1 MRKNTCILIRNWR
14 KLPQNTNRRICRS
27 RQYLQTQEMNIK
39 VTNIISDIP
48 SCCASL
54 GECGSSLILEHGIP
68 HPPKIY
74 ILTPQ
79 APGRHSLETGPTPT
93 EACGFPGAGLTARCH
108 HSHPESSW
116 GSPPLMAGTKQWCW
130 VPQRQQHQALLL
142 KKIN

>member
-54 GECGSSLILEHGIP
+54 GECGSSLILKHGIP
-68 HPPKIY
+68 HPPKIH
-74 ILTPQ
+74 ILMPQ

-108 HSHPESSW
+108 HSHLESSCTHTGGPHHW
-116 GSPPLMAGTKQWCW
+116 W
-130 VPQRQQHQALLL
+130 QAQSSGVGYHKDSSIRLFS
-142 KKIN
+142 